1 MPMKNS
7 STFIYFVKSFFAQ
20 SDSDFG
26 SMNSSSEKSL
36 AGMDSTGFT
45 PSKRSIQTILDFA
58 HSYDVVET
66 ETAGQIEMNYN

>member
-1 MPMKNS
+1 MPMKNR
-7 STFIYFVKSFFAQ
+7 STFIYFVKSFFAS
-20 SDSDFG
+20 SDSDFT

-36 AGMDSTGFT
+36 AGMDSAGFT